1 MPRADPVLA
10 AGGSYLM
17 CDHHLGGDG
26 LSNDQL
32 YMTVA
37 EQHDALMRGG
47 FARSEAVL
55 VKGGL
60 ALHRA
65 Q

>member
-1 MPRADPVLA
+1 LSSDP
-10 AGGSYLM
+10 
-17 CDHHLGGDG
+17 
-26 LSNDQL
+26 L

-37 EQHDALMRGG
+37 EQHDALMQGG
-47 FARSEAVL
+47 FARAEAVL
-55 VKGGL
+55 IKGGL

>member
-1 MPRADPVLA
+1 MIVD
-10 AGGSYLM
+10 
-17 CDHHLGGDG
+17 DG
-26 LSNDQL
+26 LGNDQL

-37 EQHDALMRGG
+37 EQHAALVEGG
-47 FARSEAVL
+47 FERVEPVL
-55 VKGGL
+55 RKGGL

>member
-1 MPRADPVLA
+1 V
-10 AGGSYLM
+10 
-17 CDHHLGGDG
+17 CDHFCGEGG

-47 FARSEAVL
+47 FARVETVL